1 MMEKSVLSNKEIAR
15 AFKLAA
21 QLMELHEEN
30 PFKVRSMQNAAFKL
44 ERQSVPISNMS
55 PDEISGIEGVGKGI
69 QVKILDLLS
78 KNSFEELEDLR
89 KKTPEGVIEMLGI
102 KGIGPKKVA
111 LLWKELGIEST
122 GELLYACNENRLV
135 ELKGFGEK
143 TQQQIKHSI
152 EYAAGNEG
160 KYLYA
165 VIEQIA
171 LQLEQD
177 LRNEKSLIRFSI
189 TGKMRRKFEI
199 IEVLEFVL
207 EIKDTE
213 SFVDFL
219 KQHPLVDDELH
230 ISPEKISGRI
240 AGKLPL
246 TFYIAG
252 TDNFGSVLFQT
263 TGSDE
268 HISLIT
274 NGNGLGNQKYQD
286 EESIYEHYHSVKILP
301 ELREGIIEES
311 YFKNK
316 KQEELI
322 EEKDLKGILHN
333 HTTYSDGAHTL
344 EEMASYCRELGYEY
358 LGICDHSKSA
368 FYANGL
374 QPERIILQ
382 HKEIDDLNEKMSPFR
397 IIKGIESDILNDG
410 SLDYPDEILDSFDFV
425 VASVHSILR
434 MDIDK
439 ATQRLIRAI
448 ENPFTTILGHPSGRL
463 LLARE
468 AYPLDYKKVIDACA
482 ANGVIIELNANPH
495 RLDLDWR
502 HLPYALEKNVMI
514 SINPDAHRKD
524 GYHDMHYGV
533 CVARKGGLTKDM
545 TFNALSLERISEYMK

>member
-1 MMEKSVLSNKEIAR
+1 MSNKEIAR